1 MRIKKLFKTESEFLD
16 YAWSF
21 INFDENK
28 IWREEDLPKL
38 QPYFDMYNNRPDKSK
53 LSENEWAALKESM
66 NHYDRCKEEYADELF
81 EIRDSIAQFTTY
93 ELAEFFLLEPIDDNG
108 GWSSCSGYDDDG
120 NELDEDDNIIP
131 PTTRESIKISE
142 EWKHE
147 MIFPLYF
154 VGHINCDSDRLGKF
168 RIGYSEFLTLKDFEK

>member
-21 INFDENK
+21 LNFDENK

-38 QPYFDMYNNRPDKSK
+38 QPYFDMCNNRPDKSK

-81 EIRDSIAQFTTY
+81 EIRDSISQFDID
-93 ELAEFFLLEPIDDNG
+93 ELSEFFFLEPVETDCWD
-108 GWSSCSGYDDDG
+108 YDEDG
-120 NELDEDDNIIP
+120 NEIDEDGNIIP

-168 RIGYSEFLTLKDFEK
+168 RIGFSEFVTFKDFEK

>member
-1 MRIKKLFKTESEFLD
+1 MRIKKLFKTESEYLD

-21 INFDENK
+21 LNFDENK

-38 QPYFDMYNNRPDKSK
+38 QPYFDMSNNRPDKSK
-53 LSENEWAALKESM
+53 LSETEWAVLKESM
-66 NHYDRCKEEYADELF
+66 NHYDKCKEEYADELF
-81 EIRDSIAQFTTY
+81 EIRDSISQFDIR
-93 ELAEFFLLEPIDDNG
+93 ELAEFFFLEPIETDCWD
-108 GWSSCSGYDDDG
+108 YDEDG
-120 NELDEDDNIIP
+120 NEIDEDGNIIP

-168 RIGYSEFLTLKDFEK
+168 RIGFSEFVTLKDFEK

>member
-21 INFDENK
+21 INFDEKK

-81 EIRDSIAQFTTY
+81 EIRDSISQFDID
-93 ELAEFFLLEPIDDNG
+93 ELSEFFFLEPIETDCWD
-108 GWSSCSGYDDDG
+108 YDEDG
-120 NELDEDDNIIP
+120 NEIDEDGNIIP

-168 RIGYSEFLTLKDFEK
+168 RIGFSEFVTFKDFEK

>member
-1 MRIKKLFKTESEFLD
+1 MRIKKLFKTESEYLD

-21 INFDENK
+21 INFDEKK

-38 QPYFDMYNNRPDKSK
+38 QPYFDMYKNRPDKSK

-81 EIRDSIAQFTTY
+81 EIRDSISQFDID
-93 ELAEFFLLEPIDDNG
+93 ELSEFFFLEPIETDCWD
-108 GWSSCSGYDDDG
+108 YDEDG
-120 NELDEDDNIIP
+120 NEIDEDGNIIP

-142 EWKHE
+142 EWKDE
-147 MIFPLYF
+147 IIFPLYF
-154 VGHINCDSDRLGKF
+154 VGHINSDSDRLGKI
-168 RIGYSEFLTLKDFEK
+168 RLCYSEFVTLKDFEK

>member
-21 INFDENK
+21 INFDENE

-38 QPYFDMYNNRPDKSK
+38 QPYFDMYKNRPDKSK

-81 EIRDSIAQFTTY
+81 EIRDSISQFNIH
-93 ELAEFFLLEPIDDNG
+93 ELAEFFFLEPIETVCWD
-108 GWSSCSGYDDDG
+108 YDEDG
-120 NELDEDDNIIP
+120 NEIDEDGNIIP

-142 EWKHE
+142 EWKDE

-154 VGHINCDSDRLGKF
+154 VGHINCESDRLGKF
-168 RIGYSEFLTLKDFEK
+168 RIGFSEFVTLKDFEK